1 MTIQKSQLAALS
13 NRSNALPLDGAPR
26 IEIRPGLQARY
37 GLCPCG
43 TLKSNPAAV
52 RAHPRQQIDKLARAI
67 EVAGPLAPVVVSED
81 YMILSGHARVEAVR
95 SQSEMIPIVQV
106 FGLSEAQKRA
116 FLLSDNRV
124 GEDARLNRKRLAEQ
138 LPELTVLFQE
148 AGFEIS
154 DTGFEIAE
162 LDGLTVDFSDL
173 NGAGDDVDPGLL
185 QEPLVLRSGDLLQLG
200 DHRLAVGDARDPDL
214 LDRLRAGASIECA
227 FLDVPYN
234 LAQAELSTRGKV
246 KHPDFAFGAGEMS
259 RAEYVAFLA
268 AALGN
273 AVRVSMS
280 GAVHFV
286 CIDWRHVQD
295 LIEAAKS
302 VYGAYL
308 NLVVWN
314 KTNAGQGGLYRNQ
327 HELIGVFR
335 VGEARHRDNVQMGRH
350 GRNRSNV
357 WTYAGANGFGAER
370 LADLAAH
377 PTVKPLQ
384 LVADALKDVTR
395 PGAVVLDTFVG
406 SGTTILAGE
415 QVGRHVRAVEIEPRY
430 AQVAVRRWE
439 RMTGGTAVCAETGQS
454 LEEMQRVRLEAQPIT
469 SSVSERPGAFPR
481 AAQSEADG
489 PRYASIASPPP
500 RTRTRT
506 RTRVA

>member
-1 MTIQKSQLAALS
+1 MTIRNSKLS
-13 NRSNALPLDGAPR
+13 TLTNRANALPLDGAPR
-26 IEIRPGLQARY
+26 VEIGSGLEARY

-43 TLKSNPAAV
+43 TLKPNPAAV
-52 RAHPRQQIDKLARAI
+52 RAHPKQQIKKLARAI
-67 EVAGPLAPVVVSED
+67 EVTGPLAPVVVAED
-81 YMILSGHARVEAVR
+81 YMILSGHARVEAVG
-95 SQSEMIPIVQV
+95 SQSEVIPIVQV

-116 FLLSDNRV
+116 FLLSDNRI
-124 GEDARLNRKRLAEQ
+124 GEDARLDRKRLAQQ

-162 LDGLTVDFSDL
+162 LDGLAVDFADL
-173 NGAGDDVDPGLL
+173 NGIGDEVDPRLL
-185 QEPLVLRSGDLLQLG
+185 QDPVILRTGDLLQLG
-200 DHRLAVGDARDPDL
+200 DHRLAVGDARDLDL
-214 LDRLRAGASIECA
+214 LDRVLAGAPVECA

-234 LAQAELSTRGKV
+234 LAQAELSTRGKA
-246 KHPDFAFGAGEMS
+246 KHPDFAFAAGEMS

-273 AVRVSMS
+273 AARVSLS

-295 LIEAAKS
+295 LIEAATS

-377 PTVKPLQ
+377 PTVKPLH

-430 AQVAVRRWE
+430 AQIAVRRWE
-439 RMTGGTAVCAETGQS
+439 QMTGGTAVCAETGQS
-454 LEEMQRVRLEAQPIT
+454 LDEMQRVRREAQT
-469 SSVSERPGAFPR
+469 VSSGSEPSGAFPR
-481 AAQSEADG
+481 PAHFESNRVERAAKEM
-489 PRYASIASPPP
+489 PPP

-506 RTRVA
+506 RVA

>member
-1 MTIQKSQLAALS
+1 MTIRNSQLAALTD
-13 NRSNALPLDGAPR
+13 RSNALSLDGAPR
-26 IEIRPGLQARY
+26 IEIGPGLEARY

-43 TLKSNPAAV
+43 TLKPNPAAV
-52 RAHPRQQIDKLARAI
+52 RAHPKKQIEKLTRAI
-67 EVAGPLAPVVVSED
+67 EVTGPLAPVVVGED
-81 YMILSGHARVEAVR
+81 YTILSGHARVEAIR

-116 FLLSDNRV
+116 FLLSDNRI
-124 GEDARLNRKRLAEQ
+124 GEDARLDRKRLAQ
-138 LPELTVLFQE
+138 QIPELTVLFQE

-162 LDGLTVDFSDL
+162 LDRLTVDFADL
-173 NGAGDDVDPGLL
+173 NVADDEVDPALL
-185 QEPLVLRSGDLLQLG
+185 QEPPILRSGDLLQLG
-200 DHRLAVGDARDPDL
+200 DHRLAIGDARDLDL
-214 LDRLRAGASIECA
+214 LDRMLAGVSVESA

-234 LAQAELSTRGKV
+234 LAQAELSTRGKA

-295 LIEAAKS
+295 LIEAATS

-415 QVGRHVRAVEIEPRY
+415 QVGRRVRAVEIEPRY
-430 AQVAVRRWE
+430 AQIAVRRWE
-439 RMTGGTAVCAETGQS
+439 QMTGFTAVCAETGQS
-454 LEEMQRVRLEAQPIT
+454 LDAMQRARLEAQPT
-469 SSVSERPGAFPR
+469 ASSVKEQAGESAKP
-481 AAQSEADG
+481 AQSEVG
-489 PRYASIASPPP
+489 RRQGASDALPPP
-500 RTRTRT
+500 RK
-506 RTRVA
+506 RTRVRLA